1 MFNWVRAIHPQAK
14 EEFTRHY
21 ERGRGMAVISDLPF
35 SKYADEVVKAYAS
48 HDVTIVTAATGMG
61 KTVSV
66 SFSFPS

>member
-14 EEFTRHY
+14 
-21 ERGRGMAVISDLPF
+21 SDLPF

>member
-1 MFNWVRAIHPQAK
+1 
-14 EEFTRHY
+14 
-21 ERGRGMAVISDLPF
+21 MAVISDLPF